1 MNDTN
6 YSTYDYIDSLKEDKT
21 NMVGHLNS
29 IGVPVSESET
39 FTELVKNIPNLVP
52 KSNLSDLTITPT
64 TEHQTFNHPD
74 SDGYNQVDVKAV
86 TSSIDSNIQP
96 ENIKKNISILG
107 VTGTLESGGTS
118 PTEPSNFYKVRS
130 IEERDNLVDVPE
142 GAICLV
148 DESSISNATADSQ
161 FQVATLPK
169 QVVFDE
175 PFTEFADVRYRAVDE
190 SVMLD
195 IMGNLDSNMFMMDGW
210 GDIGG
215 QPVEIRIEYMS
226 EDGGT
231 TYNRMSPEEDTIDFG
246 TPIYFDRPERWND
259 AIGKF
264 LLIEEI
270 NFTGFFEYKNNSW
283 TYYNV
288 GINTLPKDYLIG
300 VKAYNNDGII
310 KGTLISREITNTLE
324 DTRSAYLVVNDLVNN
339 VYSLKTILHDNKD
352 FTTLFYG
359 YQGEYLNITK
369 ILDTSDIERFESM
382 FNGCS
387 KLKSLDLSKFNTSK
401 VITMAHLFDGCS
413 ELITLNLSNFDT
425 SNVTDMAGMFQFCE
439 KITNL
444 DLSHFNTVNLVLVG
458 NMFAN
463 CNNLLNL
470 NLSNFNTSKIT
481 NMYDMF
487 ANCSSL
493 TSLDLS
499 SFNTSNVTAMAGMFR
514 GCSSLT
520 SLDLSSFNTSSV
532 TGMAGMFRG
541 CSSLNHLDISNF
553 TFNAINDYREMFED
567 VPDNCEILVKSDAEK
582 QWITSKFANLTN
594 VKVKEAI

>member
-1 MNDTN
+1 MSKINN
-6 YSTYDYIDSLKEDKT
+6 SVYSTYDYIDSLKEDKT

-29 IGVPVSESET
+29 IGVPVGESET

-52 KSNLSDLTITPT
+52 KSKLSDLSITPT
-64 TEHQTFNHPD
+64 TFQQEFNHPD
-74 SDGYNQVDVKAV
+74 SAGYNQVIVEAV
-86 TSSIDSNIQP
+86 TSDIDPNIKA
-96 ENIKKNISILG
+96 ENIKKDISILG
-107 VTGTLESGGTS
+107 VKGSL
-118 PTEPSNFYKVRS
+118 
-130 IEERDNLVDVPE
+130 
-142 GAICLV
+142 
-148 DESSISNATADSQ
+148 ESSILSNAYKVSSLDEMNSLTNVPDGAVCVVTDNSITDAKVDSH
-161 FQVATLPK
+161 FQVATLPQ

-175 PFTEFADVRYRAVDE
+175 PFTEFVDVRYRAVDE

-195 IMGNLDSNMFMMDGW
+195 IMGNLDSNMFRMDGW

-215 QPVEIRIEYMS
+215 QPINIRIEYRS
-226 EDGGT
+226 EDGGI
-231 TYNRMSPEEDTIDFG
+231 TYNRVSPEEDTFDFG
-246 TPIYFDRPERWND
+246 TPIYYEMPEMWND

-413 ELITLNLSNFDT
+413 ELVTIDLSSFDT
-425 SNVTDMAGMFQFCE
+425 SNVTDMAGMFQFCQ

-487 ANCSSL
+487 WNCSSL

-499 SFNTSNVTAMAGMFR
+499 SFNTSNVTAMSGMFR

-532 TGMAGMFRG
+532 TGMPGIFRG

-553 TFNAINDYREMFED
+553 TFNAINDYREMFKD
-567 VPDNCEILVKSDAEK
+567 VPDDCEILVKSETEK